1 MLMGKQVLIIED
13 NEELQGIL
21 ADFLEMKGADVDF
34 SDNGE
39 LGLQLALEAS
49 FDVIIL
55 DVMLPKLDGM
65 EVAKRLREQGCS
77 TPILMLTAL
86 DGKQDL
92 LDGFGHGVD
101 DFVTKPFDFDE
112 LEVRLVALIK
122 RHRKEVVETV
132 FRFGQVSIDP
142 TTREVFRER
151 VPLALTPVTFQILLK
166 LVKSAP
172 DIVSRDE
179 LIFELWGDNPPD
191 HDVLRSHI
199 YNLRYQLD
207 KPFERP
213 LLITIPKLGFRL
225 EK

>member
-1 MLMGKQVLIIED
+1 MLASKQVLIIED

-34 SDNGE
+34 ADNGE
-39 LGLQLALEAS
+39 LGLKLALDDS

-65 EVAKRLREQGCS
+65 AVAKQLREQGCS

-92 LDGFGHGVD
+92 LNGFGNGVD

-122 RHRKEVVETV
+122 RHRKEVVESV
-132 FRFGQVSIDP
+132 FRFGPVSIDP
-142 TTREVFRER
+142 TTREAFREQ
-151 VPLALTPVTFQILLK
+151 VELALTPVTFQILLK

-172 DIVSRDE
+172 DMVSRDE
-179 LIFELWGDNPPD
+179 LISELWGDNPPD